1 MVAVHIRDSEVRSGP
16 VLTVTPDA
24 WAGLVRLAVL
34 ADDLSRTPVTPVSAQ
49 SHRWLGTH
57 VLHGP
62 ESAVPDPMQR
72 CYFTSLARTAT
83 ATLPTTVVRT

>member
-1 MVAVHIRDSEVRSGP
+1 MCDGCDSVAGQFAVEHLGSVHADVESVRDKGWSG
-16 VLTVTPDA
+16 
-24 WAGLVRLAVL
+24 LA
-34 ADDLSRTPVTPVSAQ
+34 T
-49 SHRWLGTH
+49 
-57 VLHGP
+57 